1 MLARN
6 GEGRNASVMKSYM
19 RYRGTGGAWRR
30 YGVVKRGRVPEARV
44 RWRASRGRRGGNG
57 NKWK

>member
-30 YGVVKRGRVPEARV
+30 YGVVKRGRVPEGASTVASVPREAR
-44 RWRASRGRRGGNG
+44 R
-57 NKWK
+57 